1 MKKYNFIF
9 RSLRWK
15 ILVRSAAV
23 IVLLVL
29 LIGYIAVG
37 QACRLEYQKAIQN
50 NQILVQIMSD
60 RFEENSEAF
69 VHQIDFV
76 TLDGEIQDLVA
87 GTQSAEAEQYSASK
101 ELRSLITLRSI
112 VMDAISG
119 VYLYDTDGVQIVKW
133 EKSPNRAGHYSL
145 PNKIDIARY
154 SPSGSVTCEF
164 IDGHLVYHRAVR
176 TLETRETVA
185 YISFLYDEE
194 YLKQKL
200 GVIGGSRTS
209 FIGLYDS
216 AGGVLIC
223 GDEYDREAYL
233 QALEGQNL
241 ASADEGIPIHVD
253 GIGEMLLCSREVVN
267 DGWYLV
273 SAVPSDSIYQV
284 QSIILLMV
292 IAFVL
297 LALLVILAVTILNRA
312 VVTEPIGKLIAA
324 VQKVQNEDYDIH
336 LDVHT
341 GDEIELLARN
351 FTAMAQKID
360 ALVNQNLKAE
370 LKYKQVQFAQ
380 LQHQI
385 KPHFLYNTFE
395 CINALSQLG
404 RTDDVRVVTG
414 SLATLMKTKMSDR
427 RFTTVGEEF
436 ACVEAF
442 LQIYKI
448 MHGEHLSYEIRLEA
462 ECRDLTIPSLIVQP
476 LAENAVLHGIVPSSR
491 KGVCTVEAFLED
503 ERLHIRVS
511 DDGVGFPA
519 DQILPVIAFIDGTAT
534 PEQAAA
540 LGIGLRNMIERIRL
554 SYGAK
559 SEIYFLTDPEWGTSF
574 ELILPPQP
582 EGGQLL

>member
-1 MKKYNFIF
+1 MKKYNSIF

-15 ILVRSAAV
+15 ILVRSAVV

-37 QACRLEYQKAIQN
+37 RAYWLEYQKAIQT

-76 TLDGEIQDLVA
+76 TLDGEIQEFVT
-87 GTQSAEAEQYSASK
+87 GMQSAEAQYSASK

-119 VYLYDTDGVQIVKW
+119 VYLYDACGTQIVKW
-133 EKSPNRAGHYSL
+133 EKTPNRADHYSL
-145 PNKIDIARY
+145 PNRIDIDRY
-154 SPSGSVTCEF
+154 SPSGKVTCEF

-200 GVIGGSRTS
+200 EVISGSRTS

-216 AGGVLIC
+216 ANGVLIC
-223 GDEYDREAYL
+223 GDEYDCEAYL
-233 QALEGQNL
+233 QALSGQNL
-241 ASADEGIPIHVD
+241 ADADKESLIRVD
-253 GIGEMLLCSREVVN
+253 GVGEMLLCSREVVN
-267 DGWYLV
+267 NGWRLV
-273 SAVPSDSIYQV
+273 SAVPSSSIYQMQAV
-284 QSIILLMV
+284 ILPMV
-292 IAFVL
+292 AAFVL